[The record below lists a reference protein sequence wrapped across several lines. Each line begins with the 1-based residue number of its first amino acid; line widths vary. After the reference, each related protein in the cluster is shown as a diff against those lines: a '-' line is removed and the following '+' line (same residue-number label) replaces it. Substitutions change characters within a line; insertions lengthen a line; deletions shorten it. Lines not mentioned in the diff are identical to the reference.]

1 MSIVAFL
8 SILYFVGLMLQ
19 QATGGGAAASG
30 STDMRGKDVKWHSD
44 MQDTRIPT
52 AENLA
57 GYMKLYQTLLHDT
70 IPKMYRSVT
79 SGGTG
84 QGRGRYKQV
93 DTARISALE
102 EAIADLSF
110 GKVPTAETH
119 KNFIAGNYREMTN
132 VAKKKWMED
141 WKDRTC
147 PDIRA
152 TKKGKDALRQT
163 SIIDYAVLSGAHHGL
178 TRGAFGGRYA
188 LSPTPSFDIVWPSF
202 VYYIQTS
209 QP

>member
-1 MSIVAFL
+1 
-8 SILYFVGLMLQ
+8 
-19 QATGGGAAASG
+19 
-30 STDMRGKDVKWHSD
+30 
-44 MQDTRIPT
+44 
-52 AENLA
+52 
-57 GYMKLYQTLLHDT
+57 MKLYQTLLHDT

-119 KNFIAGNYREMTN
+119 KIFIAGNYREMTN

-163 SIIDYAVLSGAHHGL
+163 SIIEYAVLSGAHHGL

>member
-1 MSIVAFL
+1 
-8 SILYFVGLMLQ
+8 MLR

-30 STDMRGKDVKWHSD
+30 STDMRGKDIKWHSD

-70 IPKMYRSVT
+70 IPKMYRGVT

-110 GKVPTAETH
+110 CKVPTAETH
-119 KNFIAGNYREMTN
+119 KIFIAGNYRE
-132 VAKKKWMED
+132 
-141 WKDRTC
+141 
-147 PDIRA
+147 
-152 TKKGKDALRQT
+152 
-163 SIIDYAVLSGAHHGL
+163 
-178 TRGAFGGRYA
+178 
-188 LSPTPSFDIVWPSF
+188 
-202 VYYIQTS
+202 
-209 QP
+209 